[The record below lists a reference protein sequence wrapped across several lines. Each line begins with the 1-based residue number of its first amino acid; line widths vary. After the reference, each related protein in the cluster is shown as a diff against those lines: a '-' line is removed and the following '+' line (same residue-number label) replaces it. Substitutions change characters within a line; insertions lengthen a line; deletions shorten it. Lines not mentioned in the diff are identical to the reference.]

1 MDEDDADY
9 MQGSDE
15 EVCLIH
21 PPHEKSTNLRQWL
34 KGLWLRVLGR

>member
-15 EVCLIH
+15 EVSGVGY
-21 PPHEKSTNLRQWL
+21 STRDSRFIGPI
-34 KGLWLRVLGR
+34 GLWL